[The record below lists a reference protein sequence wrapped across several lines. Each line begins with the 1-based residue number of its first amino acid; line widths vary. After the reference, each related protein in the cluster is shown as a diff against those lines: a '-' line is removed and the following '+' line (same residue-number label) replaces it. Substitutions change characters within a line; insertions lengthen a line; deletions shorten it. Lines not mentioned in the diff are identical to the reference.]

1 VGLAP
6 LHAWLPDAH
15 AEGPTPIS
23 AVLSG
28 LLLNVALYC
37 VLRFKMLLAGNP
49 LAVAPGPLMITM
61 GLSSLLLASFMLYRR
76 RDIKRLFAYSSIEH
90 MGIITFAF
98 GMGGPV
104 ANFAGLLH
112 MAMHSLTKSGIFFA
126 VGHVAQVKGTQ
137 KIADIRGLTQTH
149 PWLGWSLVIGVVAI
163 AGLPPFGVFMSEFL
177 VVSSTFAREP
187 LLAIPLV
194 LGILLALGALFQHL
208 NGLAFGEPT
217 GSKAPSEASYV
228 PMVVHFGLV
237 LIAGIYLPA
246 TLVAWFRNVAE
257 ILG

>member
-1 VGLAP
+1 
-6 LHAWLPDAH
+6 
-15 AEGPTPIS
+15 
-23 AVLSG
+23 
-28 LLLNVALYC
+28 
-37 VLRFKMLLAGNP
+37 
-49 LAVAPGPLMITM
+49 
-61 GLSSLLLASFMLYRR
+61 
-76 RDIKRLFAYSSIEH
+76 
-90 MGIITFAF
+90 
-98 GMGGPV
+98 
-104 ANFAGLLH
+104 
-112 MAMHSLTKSGIFFA
+112 
-126 VGHVAQVKGTQ
+126 
-137 KIADIRGLTQTH
+137 
-149 PWLGWSLVIGVVAI
+149 
-163 AGLPPFGVFMSEFL
+163 MSEFL

-246 TLVAWFRNVAE
+246 TLVAWFRNVAA